1 MKTGYF
7 GKLKFYP
14 KNLRFV
20 SIARFCKFWTGER
33 YLTLAPLADMFGLN
47 NPQEFKKQYSERVL
61 AKLDPKKVYE
71 ELADAVILCYEKW
84 DDIKSGKTFC
94 HRRLVA
100 EWLEKEL
107 CVSVPELEI

>member
-7 GKLKFYP
+7 GKIKSYP
-14 KNLRFV
+14 KDLQFV

-33 YLTLAPLADMFGLN
+33 YLALAPLPDMFGLN
-47 NPQEFKKQYSERVL
+47 NPEEYKKQYAERIL
-61 AKLDPKKVYE
+61 AKLDPRKVYE
-71 ELADAVILCYEKW
+71 DLSDAVILCYEKW
-84 DDIKSGKTFC
+84 EDIRSGKTFC

-107 CVSVPELEI
+107 GVEVPELQ